1 MKIREL
7 LRQEQT
13 SLSFEVFPPKKD
25 TDFANVETATLGI
38 AKLQPSYM
46 SVTYGA
52 GGSTK
57 GNTIQLAS
65 EIQQKYNVPA
75 ISHLTCV
82 CASKENI
89 KAALNEMKSAGIEN
103 ILALLGDIPAN
114 ADFPLPDQYKH
125 AS

>member
-52 GGSTK
+52 GGGTSEYTVKIASTINPACK
-57 GNTIQLAS
+57 RDSA
-65 EIQQKYNVPA
+65 EIQRTCY
-75 ISHLTCV
+75 LTSDLRMCKQRKHQS
-82 CASKENI
+82 CTER
-89 KAALNEMKSAGIEN
+89 NEIRRHREYPCTQRR
-103 ILALLGDIPAN
+103 LA
-114 ADFPLPDQYKH
+114 K
-125 AS
+125 